1 MKVKQFFVTCA
12 VVYPDRSTKTMKRVI
27 ESTTPRKAVVEAV
40 SKRKD
45 HGYAFIVQNAPV
57 LVFCHEGERTASWAF
72 TVDLRLGEYVARV
85 HRLNSPKTVLKLL
98 KGAA

>member
-1 MKVKQFFVTCA
+1 M
-12 VVYPDRSTKTMKRVI
+12 RRVI
-27 ESTTPRKAVVEAV
+27 DATTPRKAVIEAV

-57 LVFCHEGERTASWAF
+57 LVFCHEGERTATWAF
-72 TVDLRLGEYVARV
+72 TVDLKFGEYVARV
-85 HRLNSPKTVLKLL
+85 HRLNGEKRVLKLL